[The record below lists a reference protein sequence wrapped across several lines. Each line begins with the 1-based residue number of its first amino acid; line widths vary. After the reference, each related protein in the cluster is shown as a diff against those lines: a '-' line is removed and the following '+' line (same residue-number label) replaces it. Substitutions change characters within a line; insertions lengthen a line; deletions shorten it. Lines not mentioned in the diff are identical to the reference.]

1 METLG
6 RRRQQMKKIKM
17 IYKWILISVILQTA
31 FLSWLNFIYLPG
43 RGQFRSTMYE
53 TELHTVRDRSYRLP
67 EGASDISVS
76 FDGLYAAFRL
86 DEEIVVADLDSG
98 EEIKRLG
105 PDGGEFTYHRW
116 LPDREM
122 LIYAIKEPEGESGR
136 VRISTYDVV
145 PGLDRSYPDIKEL
158 PEGSGVIDI
167 ELSPMTN
174 IVYPMIKTSNTR
186 ARVYRFD
193 IMDNLSLI
201 FKTDLTTVI
210 KETMYTDNLVYQL
223 AGERISIRNG
233 HTGKTIYIPVK
244 EANLLLDIDGSDVLY
259 AGAADKSGGV
269 TAIYYGRIGTESAGT
284 KAAGAGKPGGEA
296 ASGTKAAGTGK
307 SGGAAASGTKA
318 ADAGK
323 SGGAAASGTKAAG
336 VGKSGSEAASG
347 TRAAGSEADGWDS
360 IQLSRPV
367 AADDI
372 IITADGTVYIADRQN
387 GIVECIK
394 HSNGRKDLPGGTSG
408 GQDGTAQH
416 NHKPIKYK
424 GQLLTMLDRY
434 IVYLDDNDLVLR
446 TLEK

>member
-1 METLG
+1 
-6 RRRQQMKKIKM
+6 
-17 IYKWILISVILQTA
+17 
-31 FLSWLNFIYLPG
+31 
-43 RGQFRSTMYE
+43 
-53 TELHTVRDRSYRLP
+53 
-67 EGASDISVS
+67 
-76 FDGLYAAFRL
+76 
-86 DEEIVVADLDSG
+86 
-98 EEIKRLG
+98 
-105 PDGGEFTYHRW
+105 
-116 LPDREM
+116 
-122 LIYAIKEPEGESGR
+122 
-136 VRISTYDVV
+136 
-145 PGLDRSYPDIKEL
+145 
-158 PEGSGVIDI
+158 
-167 ELSPMTN
+167 MTN

-201 FKTDLTTVI
+201 FKTDLTTII

-223 AGERISIRNG
+223 AGERISVRNG

-259 AGAADKSGGV
+259 AGAADQSGSV
-269 TAIYYGRIGTESAGT
+269 TEIYYGSIGAESV
-284 KAAGAGKPGGEA
+284 
-296 ASGTKAAGTGK
+296 GTKAAGTGK

-446 TLEK
+446 TLEKYIKLLPYKAHGINTCLL